1 MSHEKP
7 TIEKLSRE
15 YLFKVNKINN
25 SRIIPKSLKD
35 KFLYICRNKY
45 INTIKSYNFL
55 YVSDLV
61 WFVNMQKTK
70 ITLDTVPPA
79 IIETR
84 PGTGGMFCGVFQIH
98 SKTIVTDNNMSYKI
112 AMSRRREMYF
122 LTVEIRVD
130 DDQDGVFYTKNI
142 TTEYHKK
149 LDSTSLMKF
158 MTMNGTYI
166 SKIDPV
172 YYFGQ
177 AVINTILYS

>member
-70 ITLDTVPPA
+70 I
-79 IIETR
+79 IQET
-84 PGTGGMFCGVFQIH
+84 
-98 SKTIVTDNNMSYKI
+98 
-112 AMSRRREMYF
+112 
-122 LTVEIRVD
+122 
-130 DDQDGVFYTKNI
+130 
-142 TTEYHKK
+142 
-149 LDSTSLMKF
+149 
-158 MTMNGTYI
+158 
-166 SKIDPV
+166 
-172 YYFGQ
+172 
-177 AVINTILYS
+177 

>member
-1 MSHEKP
+1 
-7 TIEKLSRE
+7 
-15 YLFKVNKINN
+15 
-25 SRIIPKSLKD
+25 
-35 KFLYICRNKY
+35 
-45 INTIKSYNFL
+45 
-55 YVSDLV
+55 
-61 WFVNMQKTK
+61 
-70 ITLDTVPPA
+70 
-79 IIETR
+79 
-84 PGTGGMFCGVFQIH
+84 
-98 SKTIVTDNNMSYKI
+98 MSYKI